1 MIISGTREGK
11 QLEEQL
17 LSRQVRENESQNVSN
32 TTDHS
37 SQVSL
42 NDIAQAVA
50 FKNKLIEFDRTRFED
65 NFWKR
70 KLDWFEKLHFSAQRT
85 QVIDDAADYFD
96 SNNKWLSQQ
105 QRTKLEKLQT
115 QFNEKKNTKNQKIT
129 IDFAGRRVYDGK
141 ETPNDRL

>member
-1 MIISGTREGK
+1 LIISGTREGK

-65 NFWKR
+65 NF
-70 KLDWFEKLHFSAQRT
+70 
-85 QVIDDAADYFD
+85 
-96 SNNKWLSQQ
+96 
-105 QRTKLEKLQT
+105 
-115 QFNEKKNTKNQKIT
+115 
-129 IDFAGRRVYDGK
+129 
-141 ETPNDRL
+141 